1 MHAHAYIAHNFLK
14 TYGQIEITVKKKVGK
29 EKFFKKPRPESKK
42 QMFIEKSP

>member
-29 EKFFKKPRPESKK
+29 EKFFKKPRPESKNK
-42 QMFIEKSP
+42 CSLKKSP